1 MRELRNRV
9 AAFLRC
15 DSGRSYVEYGVA
27 AALVA
32 FACLAGIRFLGNATN
47 NQNNATSDFVKN
59 AGS

>member
-1 MRELRNRV
+1 MRNSRNWL

-15 DSGRSYVEYGVA
+15 DSGRSYVEYGIA

-32 FACLAGIRFLGNATN
+32 FACLAGIRLLGNATN
-47 NQNNATSDFVKN
+47 NQNNATSDFVKS